1 MRRLF
6 VAMLAAACVVGS
18 SSAGFARGGGGHAGG
33 LGHIG
38 GGSMASNPS
47 LLLPTPQMSPAP
59 SAIPAPLASPG
70 LAPTI
75 NGPVSQPAFR
85 GLTGMGE

>member
-1 MRRLF
+1 
-6 VAMLAAACVVGS
+6 MLAAACVVGS

-33 LGHIG
+33 HVG
-38 GGSMASNPS
+38 GGSLTSNPN

-59 SAIPAPLASPG
+59 SGIPTPLASPG

-75 NGPVSQPAFR
+75 NGPLSQPAFR

>member
-33 LGHIG
+33 HVG
-38 GGSMASNPS
+38 GGRLATNPN

-59 SAIPAPLASPG
+59 SGIPAPLSSPG